1 MLATYEQY
9 MKHHK
14 QTRTHKFF
22 TVGSILGS
30 LEEVKVNGLIDELLE
45 FKNKHEDKDLVIRL
59 WSDDD
64 SYQSTGEIYNDI
76 GYYDLEPIEEYNTRC
91 RDLYNRYVEFY
102 NRAEQNDK
110 EYEIKQLEERL
121 AELRGDFCK

>member
-22 TVGSILGS
+22 TVGSIIGN
-30 LEEVKVNGLIDELLE
+30 LEEVKINGLIDELLE

-59 WSDDD
+59 WLDDD
-64 SYQSTGEIYNDI
+64 SYNISTGEIANDI
-76 GYYDLEPIEEYNTRC
+76 GYYDLEPIEEYNARC
-91 RDLYNRYVEFY
+91 KNLYDNYVRFY
-102 NRAEQNDK
+102 NSAIKKDK
-110 EYEIKQLEERL
+110 RNKEIQELEEKL
-121 AELRGDFCK
+121 AKLKLEI

>member
-14 QTRTHKFF
+14 QTRTTKFIE
-22 TVGSILGS
+22 VGSNS
-30 LEEVKVNGLIDELLE
+30 VDMSEVRVDGLVKWLTE
-45 FKNKHEDKDLVIRL
+45 FQEKHTGKDLILRT

-91 RDLYNRYVEFY
+91 RELYNRYVEFY
-102 NRAEQNDK
+102 NRTEESDK
-110 EYEIKQLEERL
+110 EKEIKQLEERL